1 MTEDKKQEALILL
14 GNAIRYKRIALN
26 LTQEELGERVGYGEH
41 TRKQAISQI
50 ERGAVS
56 IPTKKL
62 NDFIQ
67 NLQLDAT
74 FFHRV
79 NAEFSMGKYDEV
91 IEMIQERDKIEKGIA
106 EEYTPGGLTEM
117 QESDSVQDEAMPT
130 REDDEAEEKSSSA
143 VIKSHHIQYV
153 EGDDSI
159 KPKNDMAILETKLLV
174 LKDLLTKGLIEEEDF
189 KQKKKDLLD
198 KYL

>member
-1 MTEDKKQEALILL
+1 MTDDKKQEALQLL
-14 GNAIRYKRIALN
+14 GSAIRYKRIALN

-50 ERGAVS
+50 ERGAVAV
-56 IPTKKL
+56 PTKKL
-62 NDFIQ
+62 NDFIET
-67 NLQLDAT
+67 LQLDAT
-74 FFHRV
+74 FFQRV
-79 NAEFSMGKYDEV
+79 NAAFSMGKYDEV
-91 IEMIQERDKIEKGIA
+91 IEMIKERDEIEKGIA
-106 EEYTPGGLTEM
+106 KEYTPGGLDI
-117 QESDSVQDEAMPT
+117 QESDSVRDEAMPT
-130 REDDEAEEKSSSA
+130 REDDELEERGSSA
-143 VIKSHHIQYV
+143 VIKSHHIQYI

-159 KPKNDMAILETKLLV
+159 KPKNQMAILEAKLQT

>member
-1 MTEDKKQEALILL
+1 MTDDKKQAALQLL
-14 GNAIRYKRIALN
+14 GSAIRYKRIALSI
-26 LTQEELGERVGYGEH
+26 TQEELGERVGYGEH

-50 ERGAVS
+50 ERGAVAV
-56 IPTKKL
+56 PTKKL

-67 NLQLDAT
+67 HLQLDAT
-74 FFHRV
+74 FFQRV
-79 NAEFSMGKYDEV
+79 NAAFSMGKYDEV
-91 IEMIQERDKIEKGIA
+91 IEMIKERDEIEKGIA
-106 EEYTPGGLTEM
+106 KEYTPGGLDI
-117 QESDSVQDEAMPT
+117 QESDSVRDDAMPA
-130 REDDEAEEKSSSA
+130 REDDEEEERGSSA
-143 VIKSHHIQYV
+143 VIKSHHIQYI

-159 KPKNDMAILETKLLV
+159 KPKNQMAILEAKLQT